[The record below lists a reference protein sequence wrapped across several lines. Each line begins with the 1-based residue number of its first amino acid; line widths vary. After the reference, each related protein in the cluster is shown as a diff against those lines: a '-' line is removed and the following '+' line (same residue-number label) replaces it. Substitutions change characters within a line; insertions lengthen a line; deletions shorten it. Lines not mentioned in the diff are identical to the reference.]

1 MAHGACLAGCHDGSI
16 LMRIIFWLLGDS
28 EPVWTERPF

>member
-1 MAHGACLAGCHDGSI
+1 MDHM
-16 LMRIIFWLLGDS
+16 LMRIIFWLLGDP

>member
-1 MAHGACLAGCHDGSI
+1 MVRASGGCHDDSM
-16 LMRIIFWLLGDS
+16 LMRIIFWLLDDS